1 MDAMK
6 QALLPFLLKR
16 TPEAA
21 APEGVSNTAD
31 DTRPGTGSEQ
41 LGAGVSGTGVMAGDT
56 AGVITDGVDV
66 DVDVAV
72 AVAVAVGVG
81 VGVGRPKPP
90 PQAVIA
96 TATDKG
102 KIRRKGA
109 WHREAMTLDIRV
121 SYGWGPLQY

>member
-1 MDAMK
+1 MK

-31 DTRPGTGSEQ
+31 DTGLGTGSGQ
-41 LGAGVSGTGVMAGDT
+41 LGAGVSSGDRVMAGDT
-56 AGVITDGVDV
+56 AGVITDVVDV

-72 AVAVAVGVG
+72 AVS
-81 VGVGRPKPP
+81 RPTPP
-90 PQAVIA
+90 PQAVIT
-96 TATDKG
+96 TATIKG

-109 WHREAMTLDIRV
+109 RHREAVTLDIRV
-121 SYGWGPLQY
+121 SYCWSPLKY

>member
-1 MDAMK
+1 MK

-72 AVAVAVGVG
+72 AV
-81 VGVGRPKPP
+81 GVGRPTPP

-109 WHREAMTLDIRV
+109 WHREAMTLDISV